1 MKANMEHAAS
11 ATLRKDIGATFV
23 KHAGQVLLFAED
35 TGNLLIKHRMLDE
48 APLVKKPQE
57 KTKY

>member
-23 KHAGQVLLFAED
+23 KLAGQVLLYAED
-35 TGNLLIKHRMLDE
+35 TGNLLIKNRMLDE
-48 APLVKKPQE
+48 APLVKRP
-57 KTKY
+57 